1 MSRLWFAFLVILA
14 MPALAQTGR
23 VTSGE
28 HEGFTRVVIDFGQTV
43 DWQFGRSESGYEL
56 RQPDSQ
62 MAYDLTDAFAL
73 IGKSRLAA
81 IETTPGTGGLR
92 IGLACACH
100 AIPFEFRPG
109 IVVIDLKDGPPPA
122 NSVFENQLAAVPNP
136 AVENMPTK
144 TNSDPRAHGK
154 GSTAAAFDWTED
166 ALKAI
171 RGQADKSKP
180 VLPPEPSSDTALL
193 PPDPG
198 LQPLRDTLMHQLARG
213 ATQGVVEMA
222 DIPADSSLPE
232 TNFPATQIRIGEAQ
246 NKVSDRLG
254 SPERNI
260 GATGTICVKDTFL
273 DIASWGN
280 DAKPATDQIA
290 ETRRNLSSEFD
301 RANPEGV
308 EKAIKLYLYL
318 GFGAEARQLAG
329 AFDTT
334 SEGAAVWR
342 ALGFL
347 MDDQPDPE
355 HIFAG
360 QSACDGPSALWSLL
374 ADETV
379 VKGDPVNE
387 GTIRLAFSALP
398 LHLRHL
404 LGLRLSERFLAIGN
418 ENAARALSDSI
429 SRAGDDTGH
438 EALLIEAELNLHR
451 GDADL
456 AENLA
461 NEVLQDPGQDRLQA
475 LIAQVEARVAQK
487 RPIAADTVLALDAF
501 LSGIEGTAKEGQ
513 LRETLMLAQASSG
526 DFASAFQSLPDFP
539 GQRATLWDLLA
550 TLASDEVFLT
560 HAVLDRTTPP
570 PQVPD
575 GIATA
580 IAQRLTGMGLGP
592 SAKQWLDTIEHP
604 DPLLAAEIA
613 LLTHDAPAALTK
625 LPQSDEDAV
634 LAMRLKTLEALGD
647 YDLQADLVAQSGDLP
662 SAAVARAK
670 AGDWDRLAQAEPGPW
685 QAVAAEISSI
695 SLPKAENADPKQNGA
710 LGRGHSLIEAGQ
722 RTRATIATLLA
733 EVPRPIAESQ

>member
-1 MSRLWFAFLVILA
+1 MIHRWFALFAVLA

-28 HEGFTRVVIDFGQTV
+28 HEGFTRVVIDFGHAV
-43 DWQFGRSESGYEL
+43 DWQFGRSEDGYTL
-56 RQPDSQ
+56 HQPEPQ
-62 MAYDLTDAFAL
+62 MAYDLTDAFDL

-81 IETTPGTGGLR
+81 IETVAETGELR

-122 NSVFENQLAAVPNP
+122 NSAFENQLAASASP
-136 AVENMPTK
+136 AAINTPPETTPT
-144 TNSDPRAHGK
+144 PRAPGENNA
-154 GSTAAAFDWTED
+154 AAAFDWTND

-171 RGQADKSKP
+171 QEQGGKP
-180 VLPPEPSSDTALL
+180 AAPTEPMPDTALL

-198 LQPLRDTLMHQLARG
+198 LQPLRDTLLHQLARG

-222 DIPADSSLPE
+222 DIPADSTLPE
-232 TNFPATQIRIGEAQ
+232 TDFPATQIRIGEAA
-246 NKVSDRLG
+246 NKVSDKLG
-254 SPERNI
+254 SPERDI
-260 GATGTICVKDTFL
+260 GATGTTCVKEALL
-273 DIASWGN
+273 DIASWGD
-280 DAKPATDQIA
+280 DARPVSDQIA
-290 ETRRNLSSEFD
+290 ETRRNLSGEFD

-329 AFDTT
+329 AFDTP
-334 SEGAAVWR
+334 SEGAALWQ

-347 MDDQPDPE
+347 MDDQPDPG
-355 HIFAG
+355 HVFAG
-360 QSACDGPSALWSLL
+360 QSACDGPAALWSFL
-374 ADETV
+374 ADATL

-387 GTIRLAFSALP
+387 GAIRLAFSALP
-398 LHLRHL
+398 LHLRQL
-404 LGLRLSERFLAIGN
+404 LGLKLSERFLAIGN

-429 SRAGDDTGH
+429 SRAGGGTGH
-438 EALLIEAELNLHR
+438 EAKLIEAELNLHR

-487 RPIAADTVLALDAF
+487 RPIAVDTVLALDAF
-501 LSGIEGTAKEGQ
+501 LSGIEGTAEEGH

-526 DFASAFQSLPDFP
+526 DFASAFQALPDFP
-539 GQRATLWDLLA
+539 GQRATLWDLLS

-560 HAVLDRTTPP
+560 HAVLDRAAPP

-575 GIATA
+575 DIASA
-580 IAQRLTGMGLGP
+580 IARRLAGMALGP
-592 SAKQWLDTIEHP
+592 PAQQWLNTVEHP

-613 LLTHDAPAALTK
+613 LLTHDAPAALK
-625 LPQSDEDAV
+625 RLPQSDEDAV

-647 YDLQADLVAQSGDLP
+647 FDLQAALVEKSGDFP

-670 AGDWDRLAQAEPGPW
+670 AGDWEGLAKAESGPW
-685 QAVAAEISSI
+685 QAVAAEIRPISS
-695 SLPKAENADPKQNGA
+695 PKAENADPKQNGA
-710 LGRGHSLIEAGQ
+710 LGQGHTLIEAGQ
-722 RTRATIATLLA
+722 KTRATIATLLA
-733 EVPRPIAESQ
+733 QVPRPDTESQ